1 MKKIVIACQKG
12 GVGKS
17 TLALNL
23 LIEAISRGM
32 SAAIHDVDDQASC
45 MFMAA
50 QRARL
55 HKQRLPV
62 FAELPNNTDLDLVI
76 VDTPPH
82 ANAAL
87 PGLLAGADLLL
98 VPTRPATLDLAAAS
112 GTLVVARTTGVKH
125 AVVLMLPTARSPEI
139 EESKAWLA
147 SQNTDLAGIVH
158 NRIDVARSSGQ
169 GQGMREFDS
178 GHAATREFAWIA
190 DYAFNAVA

>member
-23 LIEAISRGM
+23 LIVAISRGM

-45 MFMAA
+45 MFMAE

-62 FAELPNNTDLDLVI
+62 FTEPPPDVDLLI

-87 PGLLAGADLLL
+87 PSMLSGADLLL

-112 GTLVVARTTGVKH
+112 GTLVVARTTGIKH

-158 NRIDVARSSGQ
+158 NRIDVARSAGQ
-169 GQGMREFDS
+169 GRGMLEFDCD
-178 GHAATREFAWIA
+178 HPATREFTWIA
-190 DYAFNAVA
+190 DYAFKAIA